1 METQSNEITEVL
13 KAKSEAENNFAKL
26 KKSGNNPH
34 FKSKYATLGDI
45 YDACRD
51 ALKAEGLMTYHQT
64 FESDQ
69 GVGIACTLFHA
80 ESGQF
85 IRTFLPLKTGTAQQT
100 GSEITYMRRYTI
112 QCVLSLEGEF
122 DDDGN
127 EAQQIREKKTSDPD
141 WVGPLAKIKLLE
153 AGRAIRRDIYDC
165 EDLDSLVALQN
176 SKETIK
182 VTKQLKV
189 DTPHHWDH
197 EPDPT
202 DDKKNYLGLS
212 QHFKKRA
219 EELENGIRT

>member
-1 METQSNEITEVL
+1 M
-13 KAKSEAENNFAKL
+13 
-26 KKSGNNPH
+26 
-34 FKSKYATLGDI
+34 GDI

-127 EAQQIREKKTSDPD
+127 EAQQIREKKTSDIEINDDANIVEFISEKDANIIKGLIDQTKTDIKKFCQHHDIPSLFNM
-141 WVGPLAKIKLLE
+141 PLNKFDDCKNSLEEKLKLMSKKI
-153 AGRAIRRDIYDC
+153 
-165 EDLDSLVALQN
+165 
-176 SKETIK
+176 
-182 VTKQLKV
+182 
-189 DTPHHWDH
+189 
-197 EPDPT
+197 
-202 DDKKNYLGLS
+202 
-212 QHFKKRA
+212 
-219 EELENGIRT
+219 